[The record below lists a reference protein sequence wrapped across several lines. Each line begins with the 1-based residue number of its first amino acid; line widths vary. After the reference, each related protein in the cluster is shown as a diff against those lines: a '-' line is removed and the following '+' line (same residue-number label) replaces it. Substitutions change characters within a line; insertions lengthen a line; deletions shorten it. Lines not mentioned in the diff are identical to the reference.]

1 MQRRDSGFLYLLLR
15 DRHHHELCRDPT
27 EPSLLPR
34 RDGGAEPITFRL
46 QKQFT
51 PTRGAGAVP
60 SGSLPGS
67 PLFPANRPPQRNLR
81 FLVQGVILRGFQ
93 GALFRAVPVF
103 HLRFSTLKPMME
115 NKIS

>member
-1 MQRRDSGFLYLLLR
+1 MVSCTS
-15 DRHHHELCRDPT
+15 CRGTATTTSCAETPL
-27 EPSLLPR
+27 SLACYR
-34 RDGGAEPITFRL
+34 GVDGGAEPITFRL

-93 GALFRAVPVF
+93 GALFHAVPVF